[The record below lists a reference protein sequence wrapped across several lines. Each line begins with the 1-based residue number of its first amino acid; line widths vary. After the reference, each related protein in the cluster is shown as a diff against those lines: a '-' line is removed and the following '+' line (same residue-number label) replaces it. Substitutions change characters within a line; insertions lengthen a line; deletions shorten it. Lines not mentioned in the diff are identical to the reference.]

1 MERSRDSRG
10 PYRYVRTRE
19 IIMRMTERNSVV
31 APLGYLAESRTPPR
45 YRIYPPAQDKDES
58 PPSEHHD
65 VRVFDCREIA
75 SDLTLDVEGFV
86 VRNQTSSVKN
96 FFDDEIVRSRY
107 YAEVEALVKDS
118 TGAQSVIVF
127 DHNVRSVEKAAKGQT
142 GVRAPV
148 DAVHNDYNGKS
159 GRQRVQ
165 ELLKTHNLSDLK
177 HHRTAIINVW
187 RPIRG
192 PVRDRPLAICD
203 TRTVSHDEFVETD
216 IEHYGDD
223 GSAKPNHTGQI
234 YSLRYNPKH
243 RWYYVA
249 EMQPSE
255 VLLFKCY
262 DSLDGV
268 ARFTP
273 HTGFNNPECP
283 SDFVPRESIEA
294 RTLVIFP

>member
-1 MERSRDSRG
+1 M
-10 PYRYVRTRE
+10 
-19 IIMRMTERNSVV
+19 IMTERNSVV

-58 PPSEHHD
+58 PPSERHD
-65 VRVFDCREIA
+65 VRVFDCREGVNA
-75 SDLTLDVEGFV
+75 LALDVEGFV
-86 VRNQTSSVKN
+86 VRDQTSAIKN
-96 FFDDEIVRSRY
+96 FFDDETIRSRY
-107 YAEVEALVKDS
+107 YAEVEALVKET
-118 TGAQSVIVF
+118 TGAKLVIVF
-127 DHNVRSVEKAAKGQT
+127 DHNVRSVEKAAKGET

-148 DAVHNDYNGKS
+148 DAVHNDYSKKS
-159 GRQRVQ
+159 GQQRVQ
-165 ELLKTHNLSDLK
+165 ELLKTHNLSDLTR
-177 HHRTAIINVW
+177 HRTAIINVW
-187 RPIRG
+187 RPICG

-203 TRTVSHDEFVETD
+203 TRTVSQDEFVETD

-223 GSAKPNHTGQI
+223 DSSKPRHTGQI
-234 YSLRYNPKH
+234 YSLRYSPKH

-273 HTGFNNPECP
+273 HTGFTNPDCP
-283 SDFVPRESIEA
+283 SEFVPRESIEA
-294 RTLVIFP
+294 RTLVIYP